1 MLANV
6 KGKYMVNFFRKNIT
20 NVGHKNLANKK
31 PPKKGRVLEGSHGQ
45 AGNHLFELGREIFE
59 KYCSSVLSKK

>member
-45 AGNHLFELGREIFE
+45 AGNHLFELGRELVVRFL
-59 KYCSSVLSKK
+59 KNTVHQC